1 MLSHIGRDKAAAS
14 LVVFLVVLTALTVLF
29 YQTVYVEQ
37 QTDLEEKRQTLF
49 LRQQDLARLETFLQ
63 RHGNDSAAEEALKK
77 HTEWS
82 RRLLPDEL
90 RTGDFL
96 SDLQGYM
103 LRSKVKVIGL
113 TPGVSEQKEGFCRQ
127 RIEMTVE
134 GDYFQL
140 LDFIRLLEQQDR
152 FVIVENISG
161 QVQESG
167 ILRGHI
173 VLYIFARIIEKDG
186 AGK

>member
-37 QTDLEEKRQTLF
+37 QTDLEEKRRTLF

-152 FVIVENISG
+152 FVIV
-161 QVQESG
+161 
-167 ILRGHI
+167 
-173 VLYIFARIIEKDG
+173 
-186 AGK
+186 

>member
-37 QTDLEEKRQTLF
+37 QTDLEEKRRTLF

-90 RTGDFL
+90 RT
-96 SDLQGYM
+96 GYM